1 MRYPLFWPGRLGG
14 TPEAKLRVIVLRAEA
29 FRKIVPVMNSI
40 WTALF
45 ESGRIARAALRE
57 QQECIR
63 ELHERLAP
71 YLASPD
77 DTPAAYAVRPA
88 PLPKAWLAW
97 RKNIFSTLFQSVYHL
112 LDIPAPRRLLYGKL
126 IHLFRIWVTSAD
138 NLLDGEDKE
147 VVPVAM
153 PGHARVM
160 RQVVAVMAADRVLA
174 DILEE
179 AVANG
184 TLEPGQRGAL
194 ARESLRRLLPSAAQE
209 ATEEGGIAVR
219 PPPEE
224 VLGVI
229 HRLKT
234 GLLFNVAFAGP
245 EIVEPAT
252 TARGARLRGAL
263 MEFGLGCQVLDD
275 VRDMARDLLEKRHN
289 YVLSVLAHQAPGR
302 LEELRRRAHAV
313 SDRLYLDVPQFALP
327 AARRGFDL
335 LASGLKT
342 LGEAGLGFDGARAES
357 MARAMFPVLD
367 LEGLPVG

>member
-1 MRYPLFWPGRLGG
+1 M
-14 TPEAKLRVIVLRAEA
+14 T
-29 FRKIVPVMNSI
+29 
-40 WTALF
+40 TAWKSLF
-45 ESGRIARAALRE
+45 ETGRIARAALRE

-63 ELHERLAP
+63 AVHARLAP
-71 YLASPD
+71 HLASPA
-77 DTPAAYAVRPA
+77 DTPAEYVVRPA
-88 PLPKAWLAW
+88 PLPEANLGW
-97 RKNIFSTLFQSVYHL
+97 RKNLFSTLFQSVYHL
-112 LDIPAPRRLLYGKL
+112 MEIPAPRRLLYGQL

-147 VVPVAM
+147 VVPIAM
-153 PGHARVM
+153 PGSARIM

-174 DILEE
+174 EILND
-179 AVANG
+179 AVAQG
-184 TLEPGQRGAL
+184 LITAVQRDEL

-234 GLLFNVAFAGP
+234 GLLFNVAFVGP
-245 EIVEPAT
+245 EIVEPLAC
-252 TARGARLRGAL
+252 ARTVRLREGL
-263 MEFGLGCQVLDD
+263 MDFGLGCQLLDD
-275 VRDMARDLLEKRHN
+275 VRDMARDLLENRHN
-289 YVLSVLAHQAPGR
+289 YALSVLAHQAPD
-302 LEELRRRAHAV
+302 LLDELTVRAQSV

-335 LASGLKT
+335 LVSGLRT
-342 LGEAGLGFDGARAES
+342 LGEAGLGCDGAQAES

>member
-1 MRYPLFWPGRLGG
+1 M
-14 TPEAKLRVIVLRAEA
+14 T
-29 FRKIVPVMNSI
+29 
-40 WTALF
+40 TAWKTLF
-45 ESGRIARAALRE
+45 ETGRIARAALQE
-57 QQECIR
+57 QQACIR
-63 ELHERLAP
+63 EIHARLAP
-71 YLASPD
+71 HLASPAG
-77 DTPAAYAVRPA
+77 TPAAYEVRPA
-88 PLPKAWLAW
+88 PLPDAWLGW

-112 LDIPAPRRLLYGKL
+112 MEVPAPRRLLYGKL

-147 VVPVAM
+147 VVPVVL

-174 DILEE
+174 DILND
-179 AVANG
+179 AVATG
-184 TLEPGQRGAL
+184 AITAAQRDEL

-234 GLLFNVAFAGP
+234 GLLFNVAFVGP
-245 EIVEPAT
+245 EIVEPLVF
-252 TARGARLRGAL
+252 ARTARLREGL
-263 MEFGLGCQVLDD
+263 MDFGLGCQVLDD

-289 YVLSVLAHQAPGR
+289 LVLSILTHQAPDR
-302 LEELRRRAHAV
+302 LEDLAARVQTV
-313 SDRLYLDVPQFALP
+313 SDRIYLDVPQYALP
-327 AARRGFDL
+327 AARQGFDL
-335 LASGLKT
+335 LVSGLRT
-342 LGEAGLGFDGARAES
+342 LGEAGLGYDGAQAES

-367 LEGLPVG
+367 LEGLSIG